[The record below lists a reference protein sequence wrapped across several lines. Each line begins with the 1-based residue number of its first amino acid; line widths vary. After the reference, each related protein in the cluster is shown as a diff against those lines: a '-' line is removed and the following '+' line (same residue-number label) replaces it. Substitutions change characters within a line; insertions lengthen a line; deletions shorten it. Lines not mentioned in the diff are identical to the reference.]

1 MTIYYHYTLTIHII
15 SSQEMTPEFNMA
27 VQSKMA
33 TEIQDGDNP
42 RWRPSIQDG
51 DVGQYSAD
59 SKYTN
64 IAPDI

>member
-1 MTIYYHYTLTIHII
+1 
-15 SSQEMTPEFNMA
+15 MA

-33 TEIQDGDNP
+33 TVMQDGDNP

-51 DVGQYSAD
+51 DVGQYSIV